1 MEISFFFLGLYQQIT
16 IKLIKMKIKNF
27 IFVAVSLVFLA
38 TSCTPQA
45 IDEHT
50 TEDNIK
56 GQTETTTIEKKD
68 IKIPSNG

>member
-1 MEISFFFLGLYQQIT
+1 
-16 IKLIKMKIKNF
+16 MKIKNF